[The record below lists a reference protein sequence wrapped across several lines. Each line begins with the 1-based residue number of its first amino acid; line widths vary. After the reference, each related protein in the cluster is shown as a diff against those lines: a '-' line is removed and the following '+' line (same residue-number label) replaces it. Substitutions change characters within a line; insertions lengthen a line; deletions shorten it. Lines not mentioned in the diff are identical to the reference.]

1 MELQEIIKW
10 FELEKE
16 KKQPIHIPPQL
27 LTQITPEIAFELV
40 RRFSNDTLVYLPEK
54 EIQFFEWLKENDY
67 DVWEDLWGNVDE
79 EPYVVSISFLP
90 LLVKNF
96 GGFPIC
102 DLVNNINYYFTE
114 EMIIKKTSHLL
125 LETLREKFLRNEKL
139 TIAQAL
145 LLEISVTPQ
154 DIWHFA
160 YYHKISI
167 NEAKKAVQELV
178 EDNLIVHFKT
188 AEELADF
195 VQF

>member
-1 MELQEIIKW
+1 MMQQEIIEW
-10 FELEKE
+10 FEKE
-16 KKQPIHIPPQL
+16 RKKNVPILIPEPIFK
-27 LTQITPEIAFELV
+27 QITIEIANILV
-40 RRFSNDTLVYLPEK
+40 ERFSTDTLVYLPEH
-54 EIQFFEWLKENDY
+54 EIQFFEWLKENDA
-67 DVWEDLWGNVDE
+67 DVWNDLWGEVDE

-90 LLVKNF
+90 LLIKRF

-102 DLVNNINYYFTE
+102 YLVNNENYYFTE

-125 LETLREKFLRNEKL
+125 LETLREKYLRNEKL

-145 LLEISVTPQ
+145 LLEMSVAPL

-167 NEAKKAVQELV
+167 EEAKKAVEELV
-178 EDNLIVHFKT
+178 EDKLIVHYKT
-188 AEELADF
+188 RDMLANF